1 MLGLVLVETAQYDEA
16 IRVLERVASL
26 SDRNPR
32 YLGSLAS
39 AYARAG
45 RRPEALRIVDE
56 MRRLRK
62 TRYVTPG
69 AFVYVYMGLGD
80 HDAALASLEEGYAE
94 RANIMMWLKVNPIFD
109 PIRTDPRFVS
119 LVRRVGLN

>member
-1 MLGLVLVETAQYDEA
+1 V
-16 IRVLERVASL
+16 
-26 SDRNPR
+26 
-32 YLGSLAS
+32 
-39 AYARAG
+39 
-45 RRPEALRIVDE
+45 RIVDE

-69 AFVYVYMGLGD
+69 AFVYAYIGLGD
-80 HDAALASLEEGYAE
+80 HDAALVSLEEGYVE
-94 RANIMMWLKVNPIFD
+94 RANMMMWLKVNPIFD